1 MWFLWMILGMVILAG
16 VEVGVLMFISMG
28 LHEHR
33 KGEKEHVADMMPPEE
48 INLKGDGV
56 RNETR

>member
-1 MWFLWMILGMVILAG
+1 MILGMVILAG

-28 LHEHR
+28 LHKHR